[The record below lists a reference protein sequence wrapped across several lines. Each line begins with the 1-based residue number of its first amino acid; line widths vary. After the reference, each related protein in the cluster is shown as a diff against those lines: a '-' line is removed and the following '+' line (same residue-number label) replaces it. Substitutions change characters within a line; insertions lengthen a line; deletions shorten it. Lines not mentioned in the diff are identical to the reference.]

1 MGESTILRIVVN
13 QEEIML
19 LEAAMRLEKTAGQ
32 HTKAILSGLLDPK
45 KEGQEYS
52 IVPEAEIEVFDNG
65 MEVLLSSGI
74 IRTVEIGVETADAD
88 PLKRVELEMVSGT
101 WLLDRKK
108 QNRAF
113 QDTSMSY
120 QAVAEII
127 LKNYKGA
134 SLIMKQGLDFI
145 PVGRLMIQY
154 QETDWM
160 FLKRLMSR
168 LNQPVIP
175 DNTSGKPQMYT
186 GIVGRDEIYEIPVEE
201 ESHVQE
207 YYYIEQGDENGHLEY
222 TWVTEKGGLSP
233 KGAGDAVIYKGVT
246 YYIKEAELFVENS
259 VIRHKYRFC
268 LQNGFHINEMHNSHM
283 TGLSLPGAVE
293 KVSGDQ
299 VQVKLDID
307 AVGGRNC
314 WYTYSTFYSTFYCM
328 PEIGDRVHLYIPGMR
343 EEQAFVLNSIRDKV
357 SGGETGAGSFHG
369 GSAVTASDSK
379 KKKSGNTGG
388 DGTNVLSWLNQMSKM
403 PYGTIVGVGVET
415 SEAAEEMQN
424 PDGDSMQSSRAGT
437 AAPASYSGNGT
448 QSQAP
453 EFDFQNLY
461 NNEEVK
467 VLSTRDNK
475 MIILDDR
482 NGSVSIRYSNGTFIV
497 LKGDGIQIHSAGYL
511 HLRASGNISLTAN
524 GSMSIKAEEQ
534 ITLGCEESE
543 FLLTP
548 DGIAIHGTDIKINE

>member
-207 YYYIEQGDENGHLEY
+207 YYY
-222 TWVTEKGGLSP
+222 
-233 KGAGDAVIYKGVT
+233 
-246 YYIKEAELFVENS
+246 
-259 VIRHKYRFC
+259 
-268 LQNGFHINEMHNSHM
+268 
-283 TGLSLPGAVE
+283 
-293 KVSGDQ
+293 
-299 VQVKLDID
+299 
-307 AVGGRNC
+307 
-314 WYTYSTFYSTFYCM
+314 
-328 PEIGDRVHLYIPGMR
+328 
-343 EEQAFVLNSIRDKV
+343 
-357 SGGETGAGSFHG
+357 
-369 GSAVTASDSK
+369 
-379 KKKSGNTGG
+379 
-388 DGTNVLSWLNQMSKM
+388 
-403 PYGTIVGVGVET
+403 
-415 SEAAEEMQN
+415 
-424 PDGDSMQSSRAGT
+424 
-437 AAPASYSGNGT
+437 
-448 QSQAP
+448 
-453 EFDFQNLY
+453 
-461 NNEEVK
+461 
-467 VLSTRDNK
+467 
-475 MIILDDR
+475 
-482 NGSVSIRYSNGTFIV
+482 
-497 LKGDGIQIHSAGYL
+497 
-511 HLRASGNISLTAN
+511 
-524 GSMSIKAEEQ
+524 
-534 ITLGCEESE
+534 
-543 FLLTP
+543 
-548 DGIAIHGTDIKINE
+548 

>member
-1 MGESTILRIVVN
+1 
-13 QEEIML
+13 
-19 LEAAMRLEKTAGQ
+19 
-32 HTKAILSGLLDPK
+32 
-45 KEGQEYS
+45 
-52 IVPEAEIEVFDNG
+52 

-134 SLIMKQGLDFI
+134 SLIMKQGLDSI

-168 LNQPVIP
+168 INQPVIP

-233 KGAGDAVIYKGVT
+233 KGVGDAVIYKGVT

-467 VLSTRDNK
+467 VLSTRDHK

>member
-1 MGESTILRIVVN
+1 
-13 QEEIML
+13 
-19 LEAAMRLEKTAGQ
+19 
-32 HTKAILSGLLDPK
+32 
-45 KEGQEYS
+45 
-52 IVPEAEIEVFDNG
+52 
-65 MEVLLSSGI
+65 
-74 IRTVEIGVETADAD
+74 
-88 PLKRVELEMVSGT
+88 
-101 WLLDRKK
+101 
-108 QNRAF
+108 
-113 QDTSMSY
+113 
-120 QAVAEII
+120 
-127 LKNYKGA
+127 
-134 SLIMKQGLDFI
+134 
-145 PVGRLMIQY
+145 
-154 QETDWM
+154 
-160 FLKRLMSR
+160 
-168 LNQPVIP
+168 
-175 DNTSGKPQMYT
+175 MYT
-186 GIVGRDEIYEIPVEE
+186 RPLRD
-201 ESHVQE
+201 
-207 YYYIEQGDENGHLEY
+207 N
-222 TWVTEKGGLSP
+222 
-233 KGAGDAVIYKGVT
+233 
-246 YYIKEAELFVENS
+246 
-259 VIRHKYRFC
+259 
-268 LQNGFHINEMHNSHM
+268 
-283 TGLSLPGAVE
+283 
-293 KVSGDQ
+293 
-299 VQVKLDID
+299 
-307 AVGGRNC
+307 
-314 WYTYSTFYSTFYCM
+314 
-328 PEIGDRVHLYIPGMR
+328 
-343 EEQAFVLNSIRDKV
+343 V
-357 SGGETGAGSFHG
+357 SGGEPGAGSFHG

-467 VLSTRDNK
+467 VLSTRDHK